1 MYSILCLFDYITL
14 ILSVPLQKATEENIF
29 DTLDSFATSPSS
41 AGALSEL
48 ERYLSTRSDPTV
60 SDPLAWWHDRR
71 TMYPRLSRM
80 ALDYLTVPGAFNSL
94 PSLFFTIIQSLCA
107 ATSVDVERTFS
118 RARILLSHLRNCL
131 SPQSTRALMCLNS
144 WSPMGLVRHKDV
156 LSVARLAAVEAD
168 EEEELEDGWDYIN
181 LAALD

>member
-94 PSLFFTIIQSLCA
+94 PSLFLQLFNPFVQLLPWMLSAHLVVLA
-107 ATSVDVERTFS
+107 SFS
-118 RARILLSHLRNCL
+118 PISGTVSALSQPAPSC
-131 SPQSTRALMCLNS
+131 
-144 WSPMGLVRHKDV
+144 V
-156 LSVARLAAVEAD
+156 
-168 EEEELEDGWDYIN
+168 
-181 LAALD
+181 